1 MTEPKDSSKQP
12 GRWDRKDRV
21 IALLGLAVVLLLAVV
36 VKDRVGATGLFSGGL
51 GGGEKVSVFDVILD
65 REDLSYIDVLFDRPV
80 GEGREGSVL
89 AEPPATISP
98 AQGGVWRWRDAAA
111 LRFEPSGRLN
121 MATEY
126 TISLIPERL
135 LQPGQRLAGDRDLE
149 VVTDQFVVS
158 GVTAV
163 EEPAPEAG
171 KGAVILRGELRFNYG
186 VEPENLGPKIHL
198 LDGSEA
204 VQVLLETSWASDT
217 IGFRTA
223 AVAKRPAERKLE
235 LRIDRGLT
243 PAEGNV
249 PLAEDFVQEIA
260 VGSSEK
266 LAVRGVAATPG
277 ERESTIKLSLSSPV
291 AADVASRFLKSQPPV
306 EFRVATDR
314 NDLVLSGPFA
324 AGKSYRIEAAQGLP
338 ATDGAVL
345 PAGWSESVSL
355 ANLAPVA
362 RFQSE
367 GFFLSASGARTLAVE
382 TINVGRFQ
390 LDIDRVYRNNLFSLF
405 QYQGYMLYG
414 GSYRGSR
421 VQQSLGD
428 RLHEETFTV
437 KAETNRR
444 LVTPI
449 RLDRFVKDEEPG
461 FYRVAVSRDEDYSA
475 EQRWVLVTDLGM
487 VAKWG
492 DGELSVWVSSF
503 ANLEA
508 MAGAKVQLISD
519 QNQVLAEGSTGPD
532 GLVRFGGERLRE
544 GTPYLLTAERGSDWS
559 FLLLEQ
565 SGIDLT
571 GLDVGGAPAQAQGYD
586 AFLYGERDLYRPG
599 EEVEGLAVVRDKSVK
614 APPAMPLVLV
624 HRDPQGQEQESQRVT
639 TDARGLAPFH
649 LALAAYAETGH
660 HLLQAKVGETVVGQY
675 RFQVE
680 EFIPDRIKVEIEP
693 GAATVVGAGELK
705 YEVASAYLFG
715 PPASGL
721 AVESRVRLVEAP
733 FAPRGFEAFTFANP
747 ERQFQEVE
755 IASESGELDEAGRKS
770 FRAVVPPGLAPPA
783 ALEAVVT
790 ARAAEKGGRGVTA
803 MTRVPVHPVPRYVG
817 LRKSAEGYADPGQPV
832 AFEWVT
838 VAPDGTPAP
847 AGALR
852 ADLYHDRWN
861 TLLRRGGDGT
871 FRYESVRDPQLVETR
886 ALPAGAPRGT
896 LSMTPPRYG
905 AYRLVLTDL
914 AAGSSTE
921 VELYAS
927 GWGFS
932 PWAIKSP
939 GKVELDL
946 DRASYAPGS
955 TATVQVRAPFPGKLL
970 LTVERQGVLHTE
982 IHRLTGNTATV
993 TLPVAA
999 SWRPNVYVTATL
1011 VRSAKDLAP
1020 GEPGRAFGAVP
1031 LSVDRAEK
1039 QLPVTISAPR
1049 EMRPETPLEVRVKTA
1064 PGAAVTV
1071 AAVDEGILR
1080 LVAQETPD
1088 PFSFFY
1094 RKLAL
1099 AVRSYDTFALLLP
1112 EVGASPAG
1120 GGEGMAGMGQFVS
1133 TASMLRVQPVA
1144 LWSGVLTAGADGT
1157 AVARFE
1163 VPDFQGSLRLMA
1175 VAVDGDRFGSGDE
1188 SVTVRDRV
1196 VALPTLPRFLQLG
1209 DKLDVPVA
1217 VRNDTGRDGE
1227 FEVTLIS
1234 QFPGHVPGQQPGVAS
1249 EPITRRVSV
1258 ANGAEGLV
1266 YLPVTAGRVAGV
1278 MDFTVTVEGNGE
1290 STRSRAKLPLRDAL
1304 PPRTLV
1310 RTGSLTQRETAIAL
1324 DGSGLKLESVR
1335 QELTLG
1341 PVPVVSLKGRL
1352 RDLLE
1357 YPYGCL
1363 EQTVSRTFPLV
1374 YLADLAQQLEPSLFE
1389 KADPDVLV
1397 DQGLRR
1403 VASMQLPTGGFS
1415 MWPDGE
1421 AAQPWASLW
1430 ATHLLV
1436 EGEKAGHAVEGHYRA
1451 LGYAA
1456 SLVTAK
1462 ASYTADELDRIAY
1475 ALFILARADRADRGS
1490 MDFLR
1495 ERHDK
1500 ALSSEARALLA
1511 AAYAAVGSP
1520 DLVPQLVAGIADAER
1535 VERQTGGN
1543 FASTLRNRALLLL
1556 ALLEAQPGDARI
1568 PELAERIAREA
1579 EAGAAWNTQENA
1591 WAFLA
1596 LGQLFRERTEG
1607 GGVEAQVRYAGTE
1620 IGRYSGSMIT
1630 YREVDAGP
1638 FIVAASTAVQPGQVY
1653 YSLVARGIPEA
1664 ASFKPSANGLEIE
1677 RELLTR
1683 DGGKVSP
1690 TAIQQGD
1697 LVVMK
1702 TRVRSVS
1709 GPLENVVVSNLLPPG
1724 LEVENP
1730 RLRSS
1735 EALPWVT
1742 DANLNPEEL
1751 DLRDDRVLA
1760 FTALPPNQW
1769 QTIYTVLR
1777 AVVPGTYRLPPP
1789 QAEAMYDPRLSA
1801 TGEAGEIRVEVRK

>member
-1 MTEPKDSSKQP
+1 MPETENEPKP
-12 GRWDRKDRV
+12 RRRWDRKDRV
-21 IALLGLAVVLLLAVV
+21 IALLGLAVALLLAVV
-36 VKDRVGATGLFSGGL
+36 VKDRVGATGWLSGRL
-51 GGGEKVSVFDVILD
+51 GGEKVAVFDVILD
-65 REDLSYIDVLFDRPV
+65 REDLSYIDVLFDRPL
-80 GEGREGSVL
+80 GAGREGSVL

-98 AQGGVWRWRDAAA
+98 AHGGVWRWRDAAA

-126 TISLIPERL
+126 TLSLIPERL
-135 LQPGQRLAGDRDLE
+135 LGPGQRLVGDLDLE

-186 VEPENLGPKIHL
+186 VEPENLGPKVRL
-198 LDGSEA
+198 LDAAEA
-204 VQVLLETSWASDT
+204 VPVLLETSWASDT

-223 AVAKRPAERKLE
+223 AILKRPAERKLE
-235 LRIDRGLT
+235 LTIDRSLT
-243 PAEGNV
+243 PADGNV
-249 PLAEDFVQEIA
+249 PLPEDFVEEIPI
-260 VGSSEK
+260 GSSEK
-266 LAVRGVAATPG
+266 LAVRGVSATPG

-291 AADVASRFLKSQPPV
+291 AADVAGRFLKSQPAV
-306 EFRVATDR
+306 ELRVASDR
-314 NDLVLSGPFA
+314 NDLVLTGPFE
-324 AGKSYRIEAAQGLP
+324 AGKTYRIEAAQGLP

-345 PAGWSESVSL
+345 AAGWSEQVSL
-355 ANLAPVA
+355 ANLEPVA

-367 GFFLSASGARTLAVE
+367 GYFLSASGARTLAVE

-390 LDIDRVYRNNLFSLF
+390 LSIDRVYRNNLFSLF
-405 QYQGYMLYG
+405 QYQSYQLYG
-414 GSYRGSR
+414 SSYRGAQ
-421 VQQSLGD
+421 VQQALGD
-428 RLHEETFTV
+428 RIHEETFTV
-437 KAETNRR
+437 KGETNRR
-444 LVTPI
+444 VLTPI
-449 RLDRFVKDEEPG
+449 SLDRYVRDEEPG
-461 FYRVAVSRDEDYSA
+461 FYRVAVSRDDDYSA

-492 DGELSVWVSSF
+492 DGELAVWVSSF
-503 ANLEA
+503 ADLEA
-508 MAGAKVQLISD
+508 VAGARVTLLSD
-519 QNQVLAEGSTGPD
+519 QNQVLAEGSTG
-532 GLVRFGGERLRE
+532 GEGVVRFGGERLRE
-544 GTPYLLTAERGSDWS
+544 GTPYLLLAERGGDFS

-565 SGIDLT
+565 SGIDVT

-599 EEVEGLAVVRDKSVK
+599 EVVEGLAVVRDKALK

-624 HRDPQGQEQESQRVT
+624 HSDPQGQEQESQRVT
-639 TDARGLAPFH
+639 TDARGLAAFRLE
-649 LALAAYAETGH
+649 LAGYAETGH
-660 HLLQAKVGETVVGQY
+660 HLLEAKAGEKVIGQY

-680 EFIPDRIKVEIEP
+680 EFIPDRIKVEIQP
-693 GAATVVGAGELK
+693 ASPAVVGAGEIV
-705 YEVASAYLFG
+705 YEVSSAYLFG
-715 PPASGL
+715 PPAAGL
-721 AVESRVRLVEAP
+721 AVESRARLVEAP
-733 FAPRGFEAFTFANP
+733 FAPKGFEAFTFANP
-747 ERQFQEVE
+747 ERKFQEVE
-755 IASESGELDEAGRKS
+755 IASDSGELDEAGRKT
-770 FRAVVPPGLAPPA
+770 FRAVVPPGLSPPA
-783 ALEAVVT
+783 ALEAVIT
-790 ARAAEKGGRGVTA
+790 ARAQEKGGRGVTA
-803 MTRVPVHPVPRYVG
+803 MTRVPVHPFPRYVG
-817 LRKSAEGYADPGQPV
+817 LRKAAEGYADPGQPV

-838 VAPDGTPAP
+838 VAPDGSPAP
-847 AGALR
+847 AGALS
-852 ADLYHDRWN
+852 AELYHDRWN
-861 TLLRRGGDGT
+861 TLLRRGGDGN

-939 GKVELDL
+939 GRVELDL
-946 DRASYAPGS
+946 DLASYAPGA

-970 LTVERQGVLHTE
+970 LTVERQGVLHSET
-982 IHRLTGNTATV
+982 HRLTGNTATV

-1011 VRSAKDLAP
+1011 IRGAKDLAP

-1031 LSVDRAEK
+1031 LAVDRAEK
-1039 QLPVTISAPR
+1039 QLTVAITAPQ
-1049 EMRPETPLEVRVKTA
+1049 EMRPETPLEVKVTTA
-1064 PGAAVTV
+1064 PGAVVTV

-1080 LVAQETPD
+1080 LIGQQTPD

-1099 AVRSYDTFALLLP
+1099 AVRSFDTFALLLP
-1112 EVGASPAG
+1112 EVGAAPAG
-1120 GGEGMAGMGQFVS
+1120 GGEGESRLGQFVS
-1133 TASMLRVQPVA
+1133 TASMLRVEPVA
-1144 LWSGVLTAGADGT
+1144 LWSGVLEAGADGT

-1163 VPDFQGSLRLMA
+1163 VPDFQGNLRLMA
-1175 VAVDGDRFGSGDE
+1175 VAIDGDRFGSGE
-1188 SVTVRDRV
+1188 KGLVVRDRV

-1209 DKLDVPVA
+1209 DRLEVPVA

-1227 FEVTLIS
+1227 FEVAMTFE
-1234 QFPGHVPGQQPGVAS
+1234 QPGQQPGGGPETLS
-1249 EPITRRVSV
+1249 RRLAV
-1258 ANGAEGLV
+1258 ANGSEGLV
-1266 YLPVTAGRVAGV
+1266 YLPLIAGQVAGV
-1278 MDFTVTVEGNGE
+1278 ADFTVTVEGNGE
-1290 STRSRAKLPLRDAL
+1290 RTRSRAKLPLRHAL
-1304 PPRTLV
+1304 PPRSLT
-1310 RTGSLTQRETAIAL
+1310 RSGSLTQQQTTLTL
-1324 DGSGLKLESVR
+1324 DGQGLKPETVR

-1341 PVPVVSLKGRL
+1341 PVPVVNLKGRL
-1352 RDLLE
+1352 RDLLD

-1374 YLADLAQQLEPSLFE
+1374 YLADLARQLEPDLFE
-1389 KADPDVLV
+1389 EADPEALV

-1403 VASMQLPTGGFS
+1403 VGSMQLPTGGFS
-1415 MWPDGE
+1415 MWPDGD

-1436 EGEKAGHAVEGHYRA
+1436 EAGKAGHYVAGEDRA
-1451 LGYAA
+1451 LEYAT

-1495 ERHDK
+1495 ERHAK
-1500 ALSSEARALLA
+1500 ALPSQARALLA

-1556 ALLEAQPGDARI
+1556 ALLEAQPDDPRI
-1568 PELAERIAREA
+1568 PELADRIAREA
-1579 EAGAAWNTQENA
+1579 ESGEAWTTQENA

-1596 LGQLFRERTEG
+1596 LGQLFSERTGEG
-1607 GGVEAQVRYAGTE
+1607 TVSLQVRYAGRE
-1620 IGRYSGSMIT
+1620 IGAYTGEMLTFRDL
-1630 YREVDAGP
+1630 DAGP
-1638 FIVAASTAVQPGQVY
+1638 FVLAAAAPLPPGRVY
-1653 YSLVARGIPEA
+1653 YSLAARGVPTDA
-1664 ASFKPSANGLEIE
+1664 AARPSSEGLEIE
-1677 RELLTR
+1677 RSFLTR
-1683 DGGKVSP
+1683 DGGK
-1690 TAIQQGD
+1690 ADLAALEQGD

-1702 TRVRSVS
+1702 TRVRSVA
-1709 GPLENVVVSNLLPPG
+1709 GPVENVVVSNLLPPG

-1735 EALPWVT
+1735 ESLPWVT
-1742 DANLNPEEL
+1742 DANLDPEEL

-1760 FTALPPNQW
+1760 FTALPANQW

-1777 AVVPGTYRLPPP
+1777 AVVPGTYKLPPP
-1789 QAEAMYDPRLSA
+1789 QAEAMYDPRLTA
-1801 TGEAGEIRVEVRK
+1801 TGEAGEIRVAVRK